1 LSHETAAANHAADI
15 KPNICRKEGESMP
28 TTTPAN
34 PFQFPLSGDLTQA
47 INPWT
52 WWLRMMSQI
61 GFININ
67 MTESSDPGMERQIV
81 ENVAGYGKQLGRVV
95 EVLDALFSHTA
106 TSEWSAEQ
114 KKALGDFLDLA
125 GEIAAVKG
133 DTIAPTTANI
143 DRFLGGI
150 RHLKETDEKRYGE
163 VLERLR
169 KELPA

>member
-1 LSHETAAANHAADI
+1 
-15 KPNICRKEGESMP
+15 MP
-28 TTTPAN
+28 KSTPTS
-34 PFQFPLSGDLTQA
+34 PFQFPFSGDVTQA

-95 EVLDALFSHTA
+95 EVLNALLAHTA
-106 TSEWSAEQ
+106 TVEWSAIQ
-114 KKALGDFLDLA
+114 RKALGDFLA
-125 GEIAAVKG
+125 MAKEIDAVKG
-133 DTIAPTTANI
+133 DYIAPTTANV
-143 DRFLGGI
+143 DRFLDGI
-150 RHLKETDEKRYGE
+150 RHLRETDETQYGK

-169 KELPA
+169 KELPT